1 VIPFGGA
8 ARVFPFDGVPLL
20 AQTILIVAFL
30 VIVTMCAWT
39 VGLFVRGQRS
49 IARAP
54 EPTERGADAFTWVFL
69 VAAMNEEITIG
80 DSVERLLALEV
91 AHRRIIVIDD
101 ASDDGTPEILA
112 AIDHPDLTVLRRDL
126 PNARL
131 GKGQGLNAAY
141 QRIGGL
147 LPGADRER
155 VIVVVVDADGR
166 ISPNALPFVA
176 AHFEDREIGGV
187 QALVRIYNRGG
198 FLTNMQ
204 DLEFA
209 IYGSVYQAGKNR
221 EGTAGMGG
229 NGQFNRLSALDSIVE
244 ADGPWRNRLTEDQ
257 DIGLRLLS
265 AGWRSHQE
273 VRAEVHQQGVPR
285 LRPLLRQRTRW
296 AQGNLQS
303 IDLLASLL
311 RAPFSR
317 SARLEEALYLFMPVW
332 QTVVG
337 LGFVTAIVLWATGQV
352 GVVPAAESIP
362 VVYLLGFAN
371 GVLGCFA
378 ARQGRGWRS
387 WLGAIAVA
395 HLYALYTWIL
405 FPVITRALARQLSTR
420 RDWARTDR
428 EPLSGTAGGGQAR

>member
-1 VIPFGGA
+1 
-8 ARVFPFDGVPLL
+8 
-20 AQTILIVAFL
+20 
-30 VIVTMCAWT
+30 
-39 VGLFVRGQRS
+39 
-49 IARAP
+49 
-54 EPTERGADAFTWVFL
+54 
-69 VAAMNEEITIG
+69 MNEEITIE

-101 ASDDGTPEILA
+101 ASDDRTPEILA
-112 AIDHPDLTVLRRDL
+112 ALDHPDLTVLRRDL

-141 QRIGGL
+141 QRISAL

-176 AHFEDREIGGV
+176 AHFEDPEIGGV

-229 NGQFNRLSALDSIVE
+229 NGQFNRLERARQHRRGGRALAGPADRGSGYRACGCSRPAGDPTRRCAQRCTSRGCRGCGRYCDSA
-244 ADGPWRNRLTEDQ
+244 R
-257 DIGLRLLS
+257 
-265 AGWRSHQE
+265 AGRRATCSRSTCSP
-273 VRAEVHQQGVPR
+273 RRCVPR
-285 LRPLLRQRTRW
+285 
-296 AQGNLQS
+296 
-303 IDLLASLL
+303 
-311 RAPFSR
+311 SR
-317 SARLEEALYLFMPVW
+317 GARLEEALYLFMPLW
-332 QTVVG
+332 QTAVG
-337 LGFVTAIVLWATGQV
+337 LGFVTAVALCATGQV
-352 GVVPAAESIP
+352 GVVPSAESIP

-378 ARQGRGWRS
+378 ARHGTGWRS
-387 WLGAIAVA
+387 WLWAITVA

-405 FPVITRALARQLSTR
+405 FPVIARALARQLSTR

-428 EPLSGTAGGGQAR
+428 EPLSGTAGSGHAR